1 MMTTTARP
9 TMPTIEQLWQELRAA
24 GGPARQR
31 RVDADHPHDLY
42 ADFDPP
48 EQVGLLAICA
58 TQPRGVRPLRCV
70 AVDTRV
76 RGDGRW
82 SLRLCLDE
90 PRLMP
95 VFGALCRDI
104 ISATRSG
111 VAEAQLAKVI
121 LDRLDRWRALLER
134 GTPGLGEATLRGL
147 IGELLVLELHV
158 MTQLAQLPAV
168 MAWTG
173 PDGSAQDFLLPSGRR
188 IEVKTVRH
196 DAGTARINGL
206 EQLDAQG
213 DPLSVAV
220 VRAQTTGPDAVDAVT
235 APMLIMRLRQRLLDD
250 PDALVAFDAALGAVG
265 WHEHDS
271 HALVALRPLAIDLH
285 EVGPVFPRLVRGTVP
300 SGIEDA
306 DYTITLPDG
315 AMRVWGAGE

>member
-1 MMTTTARP
+1 MTTTIRL

-31 RVDADHPHDLY
+31 RIDADHPHDLY
-42 ADFDPP
+42 ADFAPP
-48 EQVGLLAICA
+48 DQVGLLAICA
-58 TQPRGVRPLRCV
+58 TQPRRVRQLRSV
-70 AVDTRV
+70 AVDTGV

-82 SLRLCLDE
+82 SLRLRLDE

-104 ISATRSG
+104 IGATRSG
-111 VAEAQLAKVI
+111 VAEAQLAKMI
-121 LDRLDRWRALLER
+121 LDRLDRWRTLLER
-134 GTPGLGEATLRGL
+134 GTPGLGESTLRGL
-147 IGELLVLELHV
+147 IGELLVLELYV
-158 MTQLAQLPAV
+158 IPQLALLPAV
-168 MAWTG
+168 MSWTG

-188 IEVKTVRH
+188 IEVKTIRH
-196 DAGTARINGL
+196 DAGAARINGL

-213 DPLSVAV
+213 DPLSLAI
-220 VRAQTTGPDAVDAVT
+220 VRVQTTGPDAADAIT
-235 APMLIMRLRQRLLDD
+235 APMLIRRLRQRLLDD

-265 WHEHDS
+265 WHEHAS
-271 HALVALRPLAIDLH
+271 HDLVALRPMAIELH
-285 EVGPVFPRLVRGTVP
+285 EVGPAFPRLLRGTVP

-315 AMRVWGAGE
+315 AARVWGGGE